1 MATADILVIG
11 ATGTIGR
18 HLLEELQKHKAG
30 FRALVRNT
38 EKARLLEQNGY
49 KVAMGDLSDLASLKR
64 AMYGINKVFLVSA
77 PSEQQVALQQNA
89 VEAAKATGV
98 KHIVKVSALGSYPD
112 SPLQIGRMHAETE
125 DYIRNS
131 GISWTFLHPHSMMQ
145 NWLAHVN
152 QVRTLGV
159 LYSFTKEGRY
169 APIDARDI
177 AEVSAKILTEEGH
190 RGKTY
195 ILTGPEAV
203 SMKDVAVALE
213 LALDRDI
220 KLVAVDPETSYEALL
235 HAGVPDWLAK
245 DLSHLNLIYAQS
257 MGSDI
262 TTDVEAITGHRP
274 ITVKQFAKDHAR
286 VFR

>member
-1 MATADILVIG
+1 MAIADILVIG

-18 HLLEELQKHKAG
+18 HLLEELQKRKAG
-30 FRALVRNT
+30 FRALVRST
-38 EKARLLEQNGY
+38 EKARLLEQKGY
-49 KVAMGDLSDLASLKR
+49 RVAMGDLADPASLKR
-64 AMYGINKVFLVSA
+64 AMYGISKVFLVSA
-77 PSEQQVALQQNA
+77 PSEQQVVLQQNA
-89 VEAAKATGV
+89 IEAAKAAGV
-98 KHIVKVSALGSYPD
+98 KHIVKVSVLGTYPD

-152 QVRTLGV
+152 QVRTFGV

-169 APIDARDI
+169 APIDARDV

-190 RGKTY
+190 AGKTY

-203 SMKDVAVALE
+203 SMKDVADALE

-220 KLVAVDPETSYEALL
+220 KLIAVDPETSYETLL
-235 HAGVPDWLAK
+235 HAGIPDWLAR
-245 DLSHLNLIYAQS
+245 DLSRLNMIYAQS

-262 TTDVEAITGHRP
+262 TTDVETITGRRP
-274 ITVKQFAKDHAR
+274 ITVKQFARDHAR
-286 VFR
+286 IFR